1 MFTVYDTIELLIKEN
16 TFSKECIANAL
27 SLSQDTLQAKLSGVS
42 CFTLDEAI
50 LLKNCLK
57 TEKSIEELFSKQ

>member
-1 MFTVYDTIELLIKEN
+1 MYNTIEFLIKKN
-16 TFSKECIANAL
+16 GFSKKYIANAL
-27 SLSQDTLQAKLSGVS
+27 GLSQDSLQSKLSGVS

-50 LLKNCLK
+50 LLKDCLK